1 MRYNPNLDRWTDGD
15 MLEKLA
21 LSFCGKKTGKPSLV
35 CGRYYYGVDA
45 LFQAHPDIV
54 ERLCSDAIQLLST
67 LLDGLVWR
75 SKRTI
80 NSARRVN
87 FYIKHLVVREGKFA
101 GALNAICVSKD
112 VKVISN
118 QVLVLL
124 SDTLWAGV
132 VRRQFVLS
140 KVGFLFSLMVF
151 MCSQAILPKI
161 ESADELNVRIAV
173 FACRIINYGFSM
185 LRLLFFHGKRIHK
198 AFRTGATTKGRCPIP
213 LKLVLDRKNDPM
225 FFFKKEFH
233 RFSQMQIWQTRQIW
247 MEI

>member
-1 MRYNPNLDRWTDGD
+1 MDWWWHV
-15 MLEKLA
+15 
-21 LSFCGKKTGKPSLV
+21 GKVSPQFLWQKKGKPSLV

-87 FYIKHLVVREGKFA
+87 FYVKHLVVREGKFA

-198 AFRTGATTKGRCPIP
+198 AFRTGGTTKNRCAIP
-213 LKLVLDRKNDPM
+213 LKLVRTTGKLWSHG
-225 FFFKKEFH
+225 FFL
-233 RFSQMQIWQTRQIW
+233 
-247 MEI
+247 

>member
-1 MRYNPNLDRWTDGD
+1 MMIKHQT
-15 MLEKLA
+15 
-21 LSFCGKKTGKPSLV
+21 CGGAAGCS
-35 CGRYYYGVDA
+35 CRYYYGVDA

-54 ERLCSDAIQLLST
+54 ERLCSAAIQLLGT

-101 GALNAICVSKD
+101 GALNAICVSQD
-112 VKVISN
+112 VKIISN

-140 KVGFLFSLMVF
+140 KVGFLFSLVVF
-151 MCSQAILPKI
+151 MLSQAILPKI
-161 ESADELNVRIAV
+161 ETADELNMRIAV
-173 FACRIINYGFSM
+173 FAGRSINYGFSM
-185 LRLLFFHGKRIHK
+185 LRLLLFHWRRIYK
-198 AFRTGATTKGRCPIP
+198 AYRTGAVTKGRCPVP
-213 LKLVLDRKNDPM
+213 LQLGTKPIS
-225 FFFKKEFH
+225 FA
-233 RFSQMQIWQTRQIW
+233 
-247 MEI
+247 